1 MSFKED
7 VTCILCK
14 LILDEPISL
23 PCGCIICNDHLTD
36 TAYTFNN
43 QIKCVQCDKQHE
55 VLRDGFRSSKTAKK
69 LIEQELYLSPEE
81 KQLKQEIETQYKEF
95 KLKFETKLKVYETTR
110 LEYFSKQ
117 REAIQIQREKL
128 KTRIDQLSSQLIE
141 SIDEKECQ
149 VLENLNRKYSNLLD
163 KSQMKINFHNIFTQF
178 RHVTLNHVT
187 ISELKLRQE
196 LIYSNVNSK
205 IDDSKYWLK
214 DDNVNRIEFMP
225 ASHNLNLDSFGH
237 LRDVSKCDENL
248 SQSQIVTNEQAK
260 DLIQLCEFS
269 FDDQWS
275 LIYRAS
281 RDGFDANDFHFKCD
295 NHSSTLT
302 LLKAKESKYV
312 FGGYTEV
319 TWESSNQWKC
329 DPTSFIFSLTNK
341 ENRPVKMMTTDVDK
355 SIYCSQR
362 YGPTFGGGFD
372 IFIDNNAN
380 VSMKSFSNL
389 GWTYEHP
396 EYACKTNEAQSF
408 LAGSYKFQL
417 DEVEVYA
424 KQGKLGIYK
433 KFIIHLTFSSANLK
447 KYGKKSPRTKIG
459 VAH

>member
-1 MSFKED
+1 M
-7 VTCILCK
+7 
-14 LILDEPISL
+14 
-23 PCGCIICNDHLTD
+23 
-36 TAYTFNN
+36 
-43 QIKCVQCDKQHE
+43 
-55 VLRDGFRSSKTAKK
+55 LRDGFRSSKTAKK
-69 LIEQELYLSPEE
+69 LIEQELYLSPDD
-81 KQLKQEIETQYKEF
+81 KQLKQEIETQYESF
-95 KLKFETKLKVYETTR
+95 KLKFETKCNTYETTR
-110 LEYFSKQ
+110 REYFSKQ

-141 SIDEKECQ
+141 IIDEKEYQ
-149 VLENLNRKYSNLLD
+149 VLENLNRTYLNLLD
-163 KSQMKINFHNIFTQF
+163 KSQMDINFLNIFTQF

-187 ISELKLRQE
+187 INELKLRQE
-196 LIYSNVNSK
+196 LIYSNVSAK
-205 IDDSKYWLK
+205 VDDSKYWLK
-214 DDNVNRIEFMP
+214 ENLNCIEFTP
-225 ASHNLNLDSFGH
+225 ASNNLNLDSFGQ
-237 LRDVSKCDENL
+237 LRDVSKCDFKCNENL

-260 DLIQLCEFS
+260 DLMQLCGFS

-302 LLKAKESKYV
+302 ILKAKESEYV

-329 DPTSFIFSLTNK
+329 DPSSFIFSLTNK

-424 KQGKLGIYK
+424 KQVKSGITS
-433 KFIIHLTFSSANLK
+433 FFLTCIH
-447 KYGKKSPRTKIG
+447 KYF
-459 VAH
+459 